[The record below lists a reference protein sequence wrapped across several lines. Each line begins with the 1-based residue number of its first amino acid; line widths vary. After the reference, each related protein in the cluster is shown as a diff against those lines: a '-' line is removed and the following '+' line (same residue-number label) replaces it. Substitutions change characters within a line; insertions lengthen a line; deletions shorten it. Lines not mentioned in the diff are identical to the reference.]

1 MLASMHIHVK
11 WKWAMNR
18 RRRGTSQDASFVC
31 PCRFCSKLNLRGRQR
46 KFTDT
51 HSHSHSHIHC
61 VFRAD
66 FFTQLFLRCSSG
78 FSIKMLLATSSR
90 LHRPLWPILAA
101 AALFGTFSGPR
112 HLTQESHPE
121 TGRRCARAAMSR
133 PAAHMLG
140 HEPEPLTAVAPPV
153 RAGTGA
159 AGAVDARRRASMV
172 HQMASATMAAP
183 EPSTRCA
190 ASAPTALTAALDCQL
205 IFRLLWPRPTRHH
218 RACRPLTP

>member
-1 MLASMHIHVK
+1 MLLASFS
-11 WKWAMNR
+11 WRELTAEWSA
-18 RRRGTSQDASFVC
+18 RGAREKRAFG
-31 PCRFCSKLNLRGRQR
+31 RFCGETATLRFNCRNLHN
-46 KFTDT
+46 TPPDV
-51 HSHSHSHIHC
+51 C

-66 FFTQLFLRCSSG
+66 FFTQLFLRCCSSG
-78 FSIKMLLATSSR
+78 FSIKMLLASSPR
-90 LHRPLWPILAA
+90 LHMPLWPLLAA
-101 AALFGTFSGPR
+101 AALFGTFSGPQ

-140 HEPEPLTAVAPPV
+140 HEPEPLTAGAPPV

-190 ASAPTALTAALDCQL
+190 ASALTALTAALGRQR